1 MITFQYRIFREMG
14 FIDAKLVAKGIV
26 DGLAAFPE
34 WLYLTAVRTVE
45 GSGAFGRE
53 LKVRNDYET
62 ERFIR
67 AFKDLASNEEPVR
80 RLVTMVITDFY
91 QKLDDAGKKAI
102 NDKLHYSDAK
112 LGSRMGAQAFVSQ
125 YIAKRIINRVKMG
138 KMMTRVTRVASAFTL
153 NIVMIQGMIE
163 EAARASRRMKAKYPI
178 TYYKVVY
185 MNLDMVYF
193 LVESELEPY
202 LIYRKPPSSV
212 QRY

>member
-1 MITFQYRIFREMG
+1 M
-14 FIDAKLVAKGIV
+14 DAKLIAKGIV

-34 WLYLTAVRTVE
+34 GLYLTAVRTVE

-53 LKVRNDYET
+53 LKVRNEYET
-62 ERFIR
+62 ERFMR

-91 QKLDDAGKKAI
+91 QKLDDTGKKAI

-138 KMMTRVTRVASAFTL
+138 KVMTRVTA
-153 NIVMIQGMIE
+153 
-163 EAARASRRMKAKYPI
+163 
-178 TYYKVVY
+178 
-185 MNLDMVYF
+185 
-193 LVESELEPY
+193 
-202 LIYRKPPSSV
+202 
-212 QRY
+212 